1 MWRSYINTYMCI
13 HLYCRNSLIF
23 WRKKLFKLIFDSKVF
38 LYYKVL
44 LVLILIFMKE
54 RKIVNLRKHWV
65 EVHTYCKSLW
75 SQFLYCPVLFYNLK
89 LVTDNPIT
97 YHNLRLEKKKKI
109 FFKFIQPGSNF
120 WRVWRKIIKI
130 FLVFFRVIGTWWK

>member
-13 HLYCRNSLIF
+13 HFYCRNSLIF

-65 EVHTYCKSLW
+65 EIRTYCKSLW
-75 SQFLYCPVLFYNLK
+75 CFCTVQYYSTIWSWLL
-89 LVTDNPIT
+89 IT
-97 YHNLRLEKKKKI
+97 QLLITIWDWKKKKKN
-109 FFKFIQPGSNF
+109 FLKFIQPGSNF

>member
-65 EVHTYCKSLW
+65 EIRTYCKSLW
-75 SQFLYCPVLFYNLK
+75 CFCTVQYYSTIWSWLLITQLLITIWDWKKNNKFFL
-89 LVTDNPIT
+89 
-97 YHNLRLEKKKKI
+97 
-109 FFKFIQPGSNF
+109 KFIQPGSNF

>member
-65 EVHTYCKSLW
+65 EIRTYCKSLW
-75 SQFLYCPVLFYNLK
+75 CFCTVQYYSTIWSWLL
-89 LVTDNPIT
+89 IT
-97 YHNLRLEKKKKI
+97 QLLITIWDWKKKKKI

>member
-65 EVHTYCKSLW
+65 EIRTYCKSLW
-75 SQFLYCPVLFYNLK
+75 CFCTVQYYSTIWSWLL
-89 LVTDNPIT
+89 IT
-97 YHNLRLEKKKKI
+97 QLLITIWDWKKKKKKFLNLSNLGQI
-109 FFKFIQPGSNF
+109 FEGFGEKLLRYS
-120 WRVWRKIIKI
+120 
-130 FLVFFRVIGTWWK
+130 LCSSEL

>member
-13 HLYCRNSLIF
+13 HLYCRYSLIF

-38 LYYKVL
+38 LYFKVL

-65 EVHTYCKSLW
+65 EIRTYCKSLW
-75 SQFLYCPVLFYNLK
+75 CFCTVQYYSTIWSWLLITQLLITIWDWKKNNNFFL
-89 LVTDNPIT
+89 
-97 YHNLRLEKKKKI
+97 
-109 FFKFIQPGSNF
+109 KFIQPGSNF

>member
-38 LYYKVL
+38 IYYKVL

-65 EVHTYCKSLW
+65 EIRTYCKSLW
-75 SQFLYCPVLFYNLK
+75 CFCTVQYYSTIWSWLL
-89 LVTDNPIT
+89 IT
-97 YHNLRLEKKKKI
+97 QLLITIWDWKKKKKK

>member
-65 EVHTYCKSLW
+65 EIRTYCKSLRCFCTVQYYSTIW
-75 SQFLYCPVLFYNLK
+75 SWLLITQLLITIWDWKKNNNFFLNLSNLGQIFEGFGEK
-89 LVTDNPIT
+89 L
-97 YHNLRLEKKKKI
+97 LRYSLCSSE
-109 FFKFIQPGSNF
+109 
-120 WRVWRKIIKI
+120 
-130 FLVFFRVIGTWWK
+130 L

>member
-65 EVHTYCKSLW
+65 EIRTYCKSLW
-75 SQFLYCPVLFYNLK
+75 CFCTVQYYSTIWSWLL
-89 LVTDNPIT
+89 IT
-97 YHNLRLEKKKKI
+97 QLLITIWDCKKKKK
-109 FFKFIQPGSNF
+109 FFLKFIQPGSNF